1 MDGEQRREWNM
12 EEVVGGGRSQ
22 ASNGFQEVT
31 ESKDQQVEEGE
42 KKMKVKENNN
52 EELHLF
58 YHHLPPLSLVDK
70 LVLLVAG
77 IFLVPIRSRQLWH
90 AVSFNVVY
98 RLVLAVLVMLSAWLV
113 SGLGL
118 MFRDK
123 ETFESQPQVKSLSY
137 YNDFSATV

>member
-1 MDGEQRREWNM
+1 MDSKQRREWNM
-12 EEVVGGGRSQ
+12 EGVVGGGRSQ
-22 ASNGFQEVT
+22 ESNGLQEVT

-77 IFLVPIRSRQLWH
+77 IFLVPIRSSQL
-90 AVSFNVVY
+90 
-98 RLVLAVLVMLSAWLV
+98 
-113 SGLGL
+113 
-118 MFRDK
+118 
-123 ETFESQPQVKSLSY
+123 
-137 YNDFSATV
+137 

>member
-1 MDGEQRREWNM
+1 MDSKQRREWNM
-12 EEVVGGGRSQ
+12 EGVVGGGRSQ
-22 ASNGFQEVT
+22 ASEGLQEVT

-77 IFLVPIRSRQLWH
+77 IFLVPIRS
-90 AVSFNVVY
+90 
-98 RLVLAVLVMLSAWLV
+98 
-113 SGLGL
+113 
-118 MFRDK
+118 
-123 ETFESQPQVKSLSY
+123 SLSWQSGMLFLSMLFP
-137 YNDFSATV
+137 DLSWRWV